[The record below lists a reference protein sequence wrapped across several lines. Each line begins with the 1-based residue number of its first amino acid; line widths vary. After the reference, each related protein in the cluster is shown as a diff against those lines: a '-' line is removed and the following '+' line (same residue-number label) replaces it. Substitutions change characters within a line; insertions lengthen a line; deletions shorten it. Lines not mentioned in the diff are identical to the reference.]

1 MQTKKEWFEY
11 LLNVP
16 DKQVNVERADTVGSK
31 SGSMVLGYTLRTLK
45 SQQIEWKDND
55 FDIIYTFDWEAVD
68 NALKWAETSKGLTK
82 EEFDRD
88 FAKDYDYEWF
98 PHNYVSAQ
106 LYTNYSGDHFDLR
119 TKTLIKWHGAI
130 GQILRGELS
139 INEIKDMVSDF
150 KQTFSKRYEDGRTED
165 GLKESET
172 ICQLMLEVTR
182 ATIFGVSRELWTK
195 VSDDAT
201 DIIWFLLSEKSTH
214 KFNYDRY
221 AKARFIKFKPDINI
235 KKVIVQGLAEKFS
248 KYSFWYPESVLKLLD
263 TDSVITLLNLIAEHD
278 TGEITDINFKP
289 IADWLYYDYHGKE
302 KRANVYKLR
311 VLENY
316 LKDKSDKNMELV
328 FNVSDN
334 KKFKYIEVS
343 CKLTPACEAFVN
355 FCVTAENENDISYK
369 EAVYLLMDYFKLRR
383 DKFDRLNNEKEYLKT
398 MDNAENSRKPEIIK
412 YIEGK
417 SVVDVGS
424 GSGVLLDTIEK
435 EHPEICSIFGTD
447 ISSNCLESLNKK
459 KVEEKH
465 RWNVIKH
472 NFVASPFNVC
482 VDNIVFSSILHEI
495 YSYTKIDGKRFQ
507 IESVKRALKNAYD
520 SLNPGGRIII
530 RDGVKTEN
538 GSDQNFISTKNFNV
552 VKAFEKFLNDF
563 KGNVDTSS
571 RIFKG
576 DKNIEGNY
584 IIQAKDINLLREFA
598 CTYTWGQDSYT
609 IEVQEQFG
617 YLTLKEYIEELKSV
631 GFKVKVAEEYLEE
644 GYPEHLKS
652 ELEFIDADRNTMKFP
667 NTNLIIVATK

>member
-31 SGSMVLGYTLRTLK
+31 SGSMVLGYTLRTIEALNNYCDDK
-45 SQQIEWKDND
+45 NEYELDEEQIEC
-55 FDIIYTFDWEAVD
+55 IRT
-68 NALKWAETSKGLTK
+68 ALKWAETSKGLTK
-82 EEFDRD
+82 EEFESCFD
-88 FAKDYDYEWF
+88 KDYDYEWF
-98 PHNYVSAQ
+98 PHNYVSEL
-106 LYTNYSGDHFDLR
+106 LYSKYCEDHPDYR

-130 GQILRGELS
+130 GQIIRGELS
-139 INEIKDMVSDF
+139 INEIKNMISDLKDTF
-150 KQTFSKRYEDGRTED
+150 KNYDDYEEMHQI
-165 GLKESET
+165 L
-172 ICQLMLEVTR
+172 LELTR
-182 ATIFGVSRELWTK
+182 SVIYGVSPDLWAKVKREVDLFNLIYSIIDGSITK
-195 VSDDAT
+195 DYCHY
-201 DIIWFLLSEKSTH
+201 SEKRFQ
-214 KFNYDRY
+214 KIKYDVDTEKITPEI
-221 AKARFIKFKPDINI
+221 AK
-235 KKVIVQGLAEKFS
+235 KFS
-248 KYSFWYPESVLKLLD
+248 KYSFWYPESVLKLLN
-263 TDSVITLLNLIAEHD
+263 TDSMLTLLNLIAEHD

-383 DKFDRLNNEKEYLKT
+383 DKFDRLNNEKEYLNT
-398 MDNAENSRKPEIIK
+398 MDNVEGSRKSEIIK

-424 GSGVLLDTIEK
+424 GSGVLLDMIEK

-459 KVEEKH
+459 KLEEKH
-465 RWNVIKH
+465 RWTVTKH
-472 NFVASPFNVC
+472 NFVKGPFNVS

-495 YSYTKIDGKRFQ
+495 YSYTRIDGKKFQ

-538 GSDQNFISTKNFNV
+538 VNNENYILTEYV
-552 VKAFEKFLNDF
+552 EVEKAFRKFLKDF
-563 KGNVDTSS
+563 KGDIDNSS
-571 RIFKG
+571 RIHILKG
-576 DKNIEGNY
+576 CRNMLGY
-584 IIQAKDINLLREFA
+584 YLIQADDINLLREFA
-598 CTYTWGQDSYT
+598 CTYTWGKDSYA

-617 YLTLKEYIEELKSV
+617 YFTLKEYVEELKNI
-631 GFKVKVAEEYLEE
+631 GFKIKVAEEYLEK

-652 ELEFIDADRNTMKFP
+652 KLEFVDEDENPVKFP

>member
-31 SGSMVLGYTLRTLK
+31 SGSMVLGYTLRTIEALNNYCDDK
-45 SQQIEWKDND
+45 NEYELDEEQIEC
-55 FDIIYTFDWEAVD
+55 IRT
-68 NALKWAETSKGLTK
+68 ALKWAETSKGLTK
-82 EEFDRD
+82 EEFESCFD
-88 FAKDYDYEWF
+88 KDYDYEWF
-98 PHNYVSAQ
+98 PHNYVSEL
-106 LYTNYSGDHFDLR
+106 LYSKYCEDHPDYR

-130 GQILRGELS
+130 GQIIRGELS
-139 INEIKDMVSDF
+139 INEIKNMISDLKDTF
-150 KQTFSKRYEDGRTED
+150 KNYDDYNYYEEMHQI
-165 GLKESET
+165 L
-172 ICQLMLEVTR
+172 LELTR
-182 ATIFGVSRELWTK
+182 SVIYGVSPDLWAKVKREVDLFNLIYSIIDGSITK
-195 VSDDAT
+195 DYCHY
-201 DIIWFLLSEKSTH
+201 SEKRFQ
-214 KFNYDRY
+214 KIKYDVDTEKITPEI
-221 AKARFIKFKPDINI
+221 AK
-235 KKVIVQGLAEKFS
+235 KFS
-248 KYSFWYPESVLKLLD
+248 KYSFWYPESVLKLLN
-263 TDSVITLLNLIAEHD
+263 TGSMLTLLNLIAEHD

-343 CKLTPACEAFVN
+343 CKLTPACKAFVN

-383 DKFDRLNNEKEYLKT
+383 DKFDRLNNEKEYLNT
-398 MDNAENSRKPEIIK
+398 MDNVEGSRKSEIIK

-424 GSGVLLDTIEK
+424 GSGVLLDMIEK

-459 KVEEKH
+459 KLEEKH
-465 RWNVIKH
+465 RWTVANH
-472 NFVASPFNVC
+472 NFVKGPFNVS

-495 YSYTKIDGKRFQ
+495 YSYTRIDGKKFQ

-538 GSDQNFISTKNFNV
+538 VNNENYILTEYV
-552 VKAFEKFLNDF
+552 EVEKAFRKFLKDF
-563 KGNVDTSS
+563 KGDIDNSS
-571 RIFKG
+571 RIHILKG
-576 DKNIEGNY
+576 CRNMLGY
-584 IIQAKDINLLREFA
+584 YLIQADDINLLREFA
-598 CTYTWGQDSYT
+598 CTYTWGKDSYA

-617 YLTLKEYIEELKSV
+617 YFTLKEYVEELKNI
-631 GFKVKVAEEYLEE
+631 GFKIKVAEEYLEK

-652 ELEFIDADRNTMKFP
+652 KLEFVDEDENPVKFP

>member
-1 MQTKKEWFEY
+1 MQTKKEWFEH

-31 SGSMVLGYTLRTLK
+31 SGSMVLGYTLRTIEALNNYCDDK
-45 SQQIEWKDND
+45 NEYELDEEQIECIK
-55 FDIIYTFDWEAVD
+55 T
-68 NALKWAETSKGLTK
+68 ALKWAETSKGLTK
-82 EEFDRD
+82 EEFESCFD
-88 FAKDYDYEWF
+88 KDYDYEWF
-98 PHNYVSAQ
+98 PHNYVSEL
-106 LYTNYSGDHFDLR
+106 LYSKYCEDHPDYR

-130 GQILRGELS
+130 GQIIRGELS
-139 INEIKDMVSDF
+139 INEIKNMISDLKDTF
-150 KQTFSKRYEDGRTED
+150 KNYDDYNYYEEMHQI
-165 GLKESET
+165 L
-172 ICQLMLEVTR
+172 LELTR
-182 ATIFGVSRELWTK
+182 SVIYGVSPDLWAKVKREVDLFNLIYSIIDGSITK
-195 VSDDAT
+195 DYCHY
-201 DIIWFLLSEKSTH
+201 SEKRFQ
-214 KFNYDRY
+214 KIKYDVDTEKITPEI
-221 AKARFIKFKPDINI
+221 AK
-235 KKVIVQGLAEKFS
+235 KFS
-248 KYSFWYPESVLKLLD
+248 KYSFWYPESVLKLLN
-263 TDSVITLLNLIAEHD
+263 TDSMLTLLNLIAEHD

-383 DKFDRLNNEKEYLKT
+383 DKFDRLNNEKEYLNT
-398 MDNAENSRKPEIIK
+398 MDNVEGSRKSEIIK

-424 GSGVLLDTIEK
+424 GSGVLLDMIEK

-459 KVEEKH
+459 KLEEKH
-465 RWNVIKH
+465 RWTVTKH
-472 NFVASPFNVC
+472 NFVKAPFNVS

-495 YSYTKIDGKRFQ
+495 YSYTRIDGKKFQ

-538 GSDQNFISTKNFNV
+538 VNNENYILTEYV
-552 VKAFEKFLNDF
+552 EVEKAFRKFLKDF
-563 KGNVDTSS
+563 KGDIDNSS
-571 RIFKG
+571 RIHILKG
-576 DKNIEGNY
+576 CRNMLGY
-584 IIQAKDINLLREFA
+584 YLIQADDINLLREFA
-598 CTYTWGQDSYT
+598 CTYTWGKDSYA
-609 IEVQEQFG
+609 IEIQEQFG
-617 YLTLKEYIEELKSV
+617 YFTLKEYVEELKNI
-631 GFKVKVAEEYLEE
+631 GFKIKVAEEYLEK

-652 ELEFIDADRNTMKFP
+652 KLEFVDEDENPVKFP